1 MRCRYAGC
9 DPAEPRQRKPPPMSR
24 GRDRLLFEGLAAA
37 LPSTRPGPKAH
48 PQDRALTLAG
58 RDRPAVPK
66 RVLAWTDSLG
76 RLPRPQPSQRQGL
89 PALLLRPSFGRHPA
103 PVLRRVRPT
112 RGQLHVEQMEN
123 RVDRARRQRRPP
135 RLVRGAE
142 VVVAT
147 SARIEEILRSLLEPE
162 SVTARL
168 DGTSHTILP
177 VGIPPAEGEA
187 LRGWVVR
194 AGAASTIEIGL
205 GYGISALYICA
216 GLLANGHSNP
226 HHLALDPNQTW
237 RFSDIA
243 LQAIDD
249 AGLTEVFEFHPEDWQ
264 LEEEGEG
271 DELHHWAVLRLPSA
285 PVERAFYHFVEF

>member
-1 MRCRYAGC
+1 
-9 DPAEPRQRKPPPMSR
+9 
-24 GRDRLLFEGLAAA
+24 
-37 LPSTRPGPKAH
+37 
-48 PQDRALTLAG
+48 
-58 RDRPAVPK
+58 
-66 RVLAWTDSLG
+66 
-76 RLPRPQPSQRQGL
+76 
-89 PALLLRPSFGRHPA
+89 
-103 PVLRRVRPT
+103 
-112 RGQLHVEQMEN
+112 
-123 RVDRARRQRRPP
+123 
-135 RLVRGAE
+135 
-142 VVVAT
+142 VAT

-249 AGLTEVFEFHPEDWQ
+249 AGLTEVFEFHPEDSQLALPRLVAEGRSFDFAFVDGNHRFDGVFVDLMYLARLVRGGGIVFLDDYELPGVKKAVGFCTSNLDWT